1 MFHSGER
8 SHLPAHLRRALDL
21 EELGRTIAYACT
33 RCWRWRDLQPRIGA
47 IWRGEDSE
55 VVISRLAEMALT
67 EEEAAAFAD
76 ELHQLALACEAL
88 RGADR
93 QRADR
98 RLIRL
103 RRFLPDAARTRE
115 ALADLKH
122 TRKIRREAAYKLLRD
137 LGVAIEYVPALLT
150 AYKDTKEQR
159 WLELIARS
167 ERTLACVDP
176 IWLLEQLEEPYW
188 QMRVVAELVRQQDG
202 RVLEIRSRFPR
213 AFIHAVGRVGAGEY
227 VPCVDEIVRAHLNDF
242 SLLDLAAWTYGK
254 LRHEEGLNLIHRTL
268 DHELEREPIDQYFR
282 AATQEP
288 AQLAELP

>member
-1 MFHSGER
+1 MFHGSER
-8 SHLPAHLRRALDL
+8 SHLPAYLRRALEL
-21 EELGRTIAYACT
+21 EELGRTLAYAST
-33 RCWRWRDLQPRIGA
+33 RCWGWRDLQSRIGT

-67 EEEAAAFAD
+67 EEEAEAFAA
-76 ELHQLALACEAL
+76 ELRQLAIACEAL
-88 RGADR
+88 RAADR

-103 RRFLPDAARTRE
+103 RGFLPDTERTRE

-137 LGVAIEYVPALLT
+137 LGVASEYVPALLA
-150 AYKDTKEQR
+150 AYEHTGEQR

-176 IWLLEQLEEPYW
+176 IWLIEQLEKPYW
-188 QMRVVAELVRQQDG
+188 QMRIVAELIRQHDA

-213 AFIHAVGRVGAGEY
+213 AFIHAVGRVGASEY
-227 VPCVDEIVRAHLNDF
+227 APCVDETVRAHLNDF

-254 LRHEEGLNLIHRTL
+254 LRHEEGLALIQRTL
-268 DHELEREPIDQYFR
+268 DQELEREPIAQYFR
-282 AATQEP
+282 AATREP
-288 AQLAELP
+288 TEAP